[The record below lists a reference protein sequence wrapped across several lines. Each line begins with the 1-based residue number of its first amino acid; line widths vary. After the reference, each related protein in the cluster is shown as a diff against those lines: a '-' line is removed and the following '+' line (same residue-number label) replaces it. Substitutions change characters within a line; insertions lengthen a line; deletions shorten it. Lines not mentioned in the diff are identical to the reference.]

1 MPRTKLVLPEHFSF
15 TTEIPI
21 RITDLNYGGH
31 VGNDSILSI
40 LHESREQFLRHHDY
54 KEMDLAGVGLIMSDV
69 TIEFKNE
76 LFYGDTLRA
85 SVTAY
90 EFYRVGFDLFY
101 KLEKNVGDKNVLPD
115 EPTPTAKWL
124 TVCTARTGMV
134 CYDYTLKKLAAV
146 PKEVITKLLS

>member
-76 LFYGDTLRA
+76 LFYGDLLRA
-85 SVTAY
+85 SVTAS
-90 EFYRVGFDLFY
+90 EFYRVGFDLYY
-101 KLEKNVGDKNVLPD
+101 KLEKKTDDKWV
-115 EPTPTAKWL
+115 
-124 TVCTARTGMV
+124 TVSTARTGMV